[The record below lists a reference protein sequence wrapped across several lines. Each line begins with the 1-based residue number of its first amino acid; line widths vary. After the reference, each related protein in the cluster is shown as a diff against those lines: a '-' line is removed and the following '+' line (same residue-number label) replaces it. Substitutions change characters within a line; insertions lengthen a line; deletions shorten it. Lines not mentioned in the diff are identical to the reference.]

1 MELPSNKKTMKN
13 LFQFI
18 YLLLLVSCGRS
29 GTTEEK
35 QISISCQ
42 PTVSMPLFKSNNEE
56 NDTLSSVFHIA
67 IGDLFTNIRMRHTA
81 EKGKEK
87 PILFAGFD
95 YTGAWTR
102 DASINVWS
110 GAGLIY
116 PEIAKNTLLE
126 NLITDEHQ
134 DTIIGG
140 QYWDKIIWTIGAWNL
155 YLYHG
160 DKSFLRTAYQAS
172 IKTLAQLEKD
182 EFDTEKNLFRGG
194 AVYGDG
200 IAAYD
205 DLYTQTGDY
214 LENGPW
220 LSNVDKWPQANPDK
234 KAKTGW
240 GLPMMTLSTN
250 CVYAEVYRILP
261 LMEKELQLTQTT
273 TFEQKEKRM
282 KAAINKQFWNAEK
295 GHYSYYIDPWK
306 TCDFQEGLGLSF
318 ALLFGIAPK
327 ENVENTL
334 AHVVTEP
341 AGIPCVYPSF
351 SRYLDKEGKH
361 VGRHSGSVWT
371 HVQGFWAHAAALN
384 GDLQAFDHEFSTL
397 RNHTMR
403 DMQFREI
410 YHPKTGLAYGG
421 LQEDGFE
428 KGKIREWKSTERQT
442 WGATAYLRMV
452 FNGLFG
458 MNFSE
463 NGIDFKPVVPKKY
476 ENLRLIGIPY
486 RKAMLNLYVSGAGT
500 KIKSFKLNGK
510 ETLPQIPASSEGK
523 LTIDIEME

>member
-1 MELPSNKKTMKN
+1 MKFGYFLFACLFSTALGCTNPEQKQDSNPVSID
-13 LFQFI
+13 FQKI
-18 YLLLLVSCGRS
+18 GTPLL
-29 GTTEEK
+29 
-35 QISISCQ
+35 
-42 PTVSMPLFKSNNEE
+42 KSNNFE

-67 IGDLFTNIRMRHTA
+67 IGDLFTNIRMRHNA
-81 EKGKEK
+81 QKGNEK

-110 GAGLIY
+110 GAGLLY
-116 PEIAKNTLLE
+116 PEIGKTTLMEILIKDE
-126 NLITDEHQ
+126 NK
-134 DTIIGG
+134 DTLIGG

-172 IKTLAQLEKD
+172 IKTLATLEKE
-182 EFDTEKNLFRGG
+182 EFDSEKGLFRGG

-205 DLYTQTGDY
+205 DEYTHTGEYKVD
-214 LENGPW
+214 GPW
-220 LSNVDKWPQANPDK
+220 LSNVDKWPEANPDK

-250 CVYAEVYRILP
+250 CVYAEVYSVLFK
-261 LMEKELQLTQTT
+261 MEKELQLPQTKS
-273 TFEQKEKRM
+273 FEDKAKAM
-282 KAAINKQFWNAEK
+282 KVAINSTFWNK
-295 GHYSYYIDPWK
+295 QKNHYSYYIDPWK
-306 TCDFQEGLGLSF
+306 TCDSQEGLGISY
-318 ALLFGIAPK
+318 ALLFGISSRDQTVQTLL
-327 ENVENTL
+327 NSVVE
-334 AHVVTEP
+334 P
-341 AGIPCVYPSF
+341 GGIPCVYPSF
-351 SRYLDKEGKH
+351 SRYLDKEAKH
-361 VGRHSGSVWT
+361 FGRHSGSVWT

-384 GDLQAFDHEFSTL
+384 GDVKAFNHEFTTL
-397 RNHTMR
+397 TNHTLR

-410 YHPKTGLAYGG
+410 YHPKTGIAYGG

-463 NGIDFKPVVPKKY
+463 KGINFKPVVPKKY
-476 ENLRLIGIPY
+476 ENLRLTGIPY
-486 RKAMLNLYVSGAGT
+486 RNATLNMYVTGSGNQ
-500 KIKSFKLNGK
+500 IKRFLLNGK
-510 ETLPQIPASSEGK
+510 ESKPFLPADAKGNQVLE
-523 LTIDIEME
+523 IEMGY

>member
-1 MELPSNKKTMKN
+1 MKIN
-13 LFQFI
+13 HLLCASLFMLT
-18 YLLLLVSCGRS
+18 Y
-29 GTTEEK
+29 
-35 QISISCQ
+35 SCQ
-42 PTVSMPLFKSNNEE
+42 QAEKKVEIYTAESVFQKIGTPLLKSNNVEL
-56 NDTLSSVFHIA
+56 DTLSSVFHIA

-110 GAGLIY
+110 GAGLLY
-116 PEIAKNTLLE
+116 PEIGKTTLLE
-126 NLITDEHQ
+126 VLKTDVNK

-140 QYWDKIIWTIGAWNL
+140 QYWDKIIWAIGAWNL

-160 DKSFLRTAYQAS
+160 DKSFLKTAYNAT

-182 EFDTEKNLFRGG
+182 EFDANLGLFRGG

-200 IAAYD
+200 VAAYD
-205 DLYTQTGDY
+205 DEYTHTGEYRKD
-214 LENGPW
+214 GPW
-220 LSNVDKWPQANPDK
+220 LSNVDKWAEANPDK

-250 CVYAEVYRILP
+250 CVYAQVYDILP
-261 LMEKELQLTQTT
+261 KMEKELQLSENKS
-273 TFEQKEKRM
+273 FAEKSAAI
-282 KAAINKQFWNAEK
+282 KAAINAKFWNKEK

-306 TCDFQEGLGLSF
+306 TCDAQEGLGIAY
-318 ALLFGIAPK
+318 ALLFGISSPEQTAK
-327 ENVENTL
+327 TLQNAAVE
-334 AHVVTEP
+334 P
-341 AGIPCVYPSF
+341 GGIPCVFPSF
-351 SRYLDKEGKH
+351 PRYLDKEGKH
-361 VGRHSGSVWT
+361 FGRHSGSVWT

-384 GDLQAFDHEFSTL
+384 GNVKSFEHEFTTLTNHTL
-397 RNHTMR
+397 R
-403 DMQFREI
+403 DLQFREI

-421 LQEDGFE
+421 LQEDGFK

-442 WGATAYLRMV
+442 WGATSYLRMV

-463 NGIDFKPVVPKKY
+463 KGIDFKPVVPRKY
-476 ENLRLIGIPY
+476 ENLRLVGIPY
-486 RKAMLNLYVSGAGT
+486 RNAVLNLYVTGSGN
-500 KIKSFKLNGK
+500 KIKNFKLNGK
-510 ETLPQIPASSEGK
+510 EGSPFIPMDVKGEMRV
-523 LTIDIEME
+523 EMEMH